1 MRVTFL
7 RKSSYLFTSFGPL
20 LSSLLTLA
28 AGLVIAIGANSTI
41 SAQQAQWIWNSNQIS
56 GNVPLGPVHFRK
68 SFNLSKPVIA
78 ELVIAADDEFQV
90 YFNGSLVGYGSG
102 YDRLIK
108 IDLTPFLNDGDNLLA
123 VRATNTEG
131 NTGALAAIARFKLES
146 EDTWRWLATDET
158 WISERRVDPTWKNRE
173 FIDKR
178 WRPAQLLGAFG
189 TTSRWDAAR
198 LQGTKPKTRNASAS
212 SSATN
217 ASATSAG
224 QKFSL
229 GDSPVPA
236 RKENEKERHFNV
248 PENFEV
254 QQILDKSIGSII
266 AMEFNEFGQ
275 IIMSREG
282 GNLLLADLS
291 KSEEGIIQVRECCTD
306 VESVQGILPL
316 NGDLY
321 VTGNGPDGLG
331 LYRLSDNDRDG
342 MYEVDAKILS
352 FKGQLGEHGPH
363 GVALGPDGMIY
374 VVVGNAS
381 GVAGETA
388 ETSPAKHFYE
398 GNLLPRI
405 EDPGGHAAGIRSPGG
420 TIVRV
425 SLDGSKTEIVAS
437 GIRNAYDLAF
447 NKNGDLFFHDSDME
461 SDIGTPWYR
470 PTRVYHAVDGAD
482 FGWRS
487 GTAKFADYF
496 MDNTPGIADTG
507 RGSPTGAVVYDHV
520 MMPIRYHG
528 SLFLGDWSEG
538 RILAVHMD
546 RKNDSYITETET
558 FLTSSPLT
566 VTDLSVG
573 PDGALYF
580 CTGGRGTEGGLY
592 RVEWKGQVPDEY
604 RLLTELDSQLADQ
617 PQPQSAWT
625 RQALAKLRKK
635 QGNKWGPQLRSILV
649 NRDRPIQ
656 FRVRALETMG
666 LYGPTPPT
674 SLLIQLCSDPAPLVR
689 EKAIRMISWQNQT
702 DSVPTLVRGL
712 SDPNAGVRR
721 AACESLTRIGHP
733 VKWTLLTKSL
743 ESTSRT
749 EALAARRLLESLPVD
764 QWRSEVLEAENIR
777 CFLQGATALMIVEP
791 NLVNAYGILAR
802 ISKIMDGFVSDR
814 DFSDLLRVTQL
825 ALNLGKVPP
834 EKIPVFHDRVLAEFP
849 TKNGLLNREIS
860 RIIGYFKDV
869 RIAEVME
876 DYLANHSDSD
886 ADKIQVLLNL
896 QSLAHAFNDQ
906 QQLQVIAFLERI
918 KTLATDRESN
928 YAMYLNEILSVWAA
942 EISETQITTIL
953 ENGAQWPS
961 ATLAAFYKLPN
972 HLAEDQIVAIT
983 EIDRQLKG
991 RTDSTSRK
999 TRIGC
1004 LAVLGRSGDEQS
1016 MSYLREVWRHE
1027 TDRRNDVVL
1036 ALAQQPEGPNWPYL
1050 ISSLKDLSDDTAG
1063 TVMLQLATVEKS
1075 PRDPKFFRHAI
1086 MTGYRLRESGVDAT
1100 KELLQ
1105 HWTGNEVEGES
1116 WEAQMEGWAIWF
1128 NEKYP
1133 DESPISFEDQVT
1145 VGKYSVDEVLKYL
1158 ETDAD
1163 TPLMH
1168 SGMLAFQ
1175 KAQCVKCHR
1184 FNGQGESL
1192 GPDLTTIRSRFSKR
1206 ETLRSILHPSETISS
1221 QYASKKILTSD
1232 GKQFIGLVTE
1242 SISGNV
1248 VVLTDDGEK
1257 LTFTRDEIEEI
1268 APTETSAMPEG
1279 LLDDLSLSEINDLIG
1294 FLHAQSANMATA
1306 PGQPTDSKR

>member
-1 MRVTFL
+1 MRVTCL
-7 RKSSYLFTSFGPL
+7 RKSSPLFSSFASVFPTL
-20 LSSLLTLA
+20 VTAAVALTFAL
-28 AGLVIAIGANSTI
+28 GSNQHI
-41 SAQQAQWIWNSNQIS
+41 SAQQAQWIWNADQIS

-68 SFNLSKPVIA
+68 VFNLSKPVIA

-90 YFNGSLVGYGSG
+90 YFNENLVGYGSG

-108 IDLTPFLNDGDNLLA
+108 IDLTNLLKDGDNLLA
-123 VRATNTEG
+123 IRATNTEG
-131 NTGALAAIARFKLES
+131 NTGALAAIARFKLEG

-158 WISERRVDPTWKNRE
+158 WISERRVDPTWKNLE
-173 FIDKR
+173 FVDKR
-178 WRPAQLLGAFG
+178 WRPSQLLGAFG
-189 TTSRWDAAR
+189 TTSRWDVAR
-198 LQGTKPKTRNASAS
+198 LQGNRPDNRQASTSPKT
-212 SSATN
+212 TN
-217 ASATSAG
+217 ASAKVNG

-229 GDSPVPA
+229 GDSPVAA
-236 RKENEKERHFNV
+236 RKEGESERHFNV

-254 QQILDKSIGSII
+254 QQILDESIGSII
-266 AMEFNEFGQ
+266 AMEFNEFGH
-275 IIMSREG
+275 IVMSREG

-291 KSEEGIIQVRECCTD
+291 KSESGIIHVRECCKD
-306 VESVQGILPL
+306 LENVQGILPL

-321 VTGNGPDGLG
+321 VTGNGPQGVG
-331 LYRLSDNDRDG
+331 LYHLSDNNRDG
-342 MYEVDAKILS
+342 MYEVESRILS

-363 GVALGPDGMIY
+363 GIALGPDGMIY
-374 VVVGNAS
+374 VIVGNAS
-381 GVAGETA
+381 GIEGETA

-425 SLDGSKTEIVAS
+425 SFDGSKREIVAS

-496 MDNTPGIADTG
+496 IDNTPGIADTG

-546 RKNDSYITETET
+546 REKDSYVTETET

-604 RLLTELDSQLADQ
+604 RLLTEIDSQLADQ

-625 RQALAKLRKK
+625 RQALAKLRSK
-635 QGNKWGPQLRSILV
+635 QGKQWGTQLQAILV
-649 NRDRPIQ
+649 DRERPTQ
-656 FRVRALETMG
+656 FRVQALETMG
-666 LYGPTPPT
+666 LYGPSP
-674 SLLIQLCSDPAPLVR
+674 SNALLIQLCTDPEPLVR
-689 EKAIRMISWQNQT
+689 EKAIRMISWRSQPESAQA
-702 DSVPTLVRGL
+702 LVRGL
-712 SDPNAGVRR
+712 ADPNARVRR
-721 AACESLTRIGHP
+721 AACESLTRMGHP
-733 VKWTLLTKSL
+733 VKWTMFTKSL

-749 EALAARRLLESLPVD
+749 EALSARRLLESLPVD
-764 QWRSEVLEAENIR
+764 QWRSEVLETENIR
-777 CFLQGATALMIVEP
+777 CFFQGATALMIVEP

-802 ISKIMDGFVSDR
+802 VSKIMDDYVSDR
-814 DFSDLLRVTQL
+814 DFSDMLRVTQL
-825 ALNLGKVPP
+825 ALHLGQVPG
-834 EKIPVFHDRVLAEFP
+834 EKIPVFHDRILAEFP
-849 TKNGLLNREIS
+849 TKNGLLNRELS

-869 RIAEVME
+869 RIAEMME

-896 QSLAHAFNDQ
+896 QTLGDAFNDQ
-906 QQLQVIAFLERI
+906 QQLQVIAFLENI
-918 KTLATDRESN
+918 KTRATDRESN
-928 YAMYLNEILSVWAA
+928 YAMYLNEILGVWAA
-942 EISETQITTIL
+942 EISDTQITTIL

-972 HLAEDQIVAIT
+972 QLSEDQIAAIT

-991 RTDSTSRK
+991 RTDSVSQK

-1004 LAVLGRSGDEQS
+1004 LAVLGRSGDEES

-1027 TDRRNDVVL
+1027 TERRNDVVL

-1050 ISSLKDLSDDTAG
+1050 ISSLEGLSDDTAG

-1075 PRDPKFFRHAI
+1075 PREPKFFRHAI
-1086 MTGYRLRESGVDAT
+1086 MTGYRLRQSGFDAT
-1100 KELLQ
+1100 NELLQ
-1105 HWTGNEVEGES
+1105 HWTGSEVEGET
-1116 WEAQMEGWAIWF
+1116 WESKIKAWAEWF
-1128 NEKYP
+1128 NAKYP
-1133 DESPISFEDQVT
+1133 DESPISFEDQQT

-1163 TPLMH
+1163 APLMH

-1206 ETLRSILHPSETISS
+1206 ETLRSILHPSEVISS
-1221 QYASKKILTSD
+1221 QYSSKKILTAD
-1232 GKQFIGLVTE
+1232 GRQLIGLVTE
-1242 SISGNV
+1242 SVSGNI

-1257 LTFTRDEIEEI
+1257 LTFTGDEIEEV
-1268 APTETSAMPEG
+1268 AATEVSAMPEG

-1294 FLHAQSANMATA
+1294 FLHAQTTNMATA
-1306 PGQPTDSKR
+1306 PAKGADSTR